1 MDEWVSGGGGLGF
14 ESVDELNSGN
24 HVGQELGAIE
34 EPPFLGRGLH
44 QFEDHREA
52 SHAGAVALG
61 SPMSQPD
68 GGECAFDGVG
78 GAQVN
83 PVLGREVVEGQEHGA
98 ILGQA
103 LGRLGIFRL

>member
-1 MDEWVSGGGGLGF
+1 MRELLSNLVDERVSGGGGLEF
-14 ESVDELNSGN
+14 ETVDELNSGN

-52 SHAGAVALG
+52 RHAGAVALG

-68 GGECAFDGVG
+68 GWWCAGESSARQGS
-78 GAQVN
+78 
-83 PVLGREVVEGQEHGA
+83 R
-98 ILGQA
+98 
-103 LGRLGIFRL
+103 RK